1 MCNAHTDRILG
12 LHTCPNAN
20 SIHLSRPILRREIKC
35 VKFKDIFNQNSLF
48 CYHLL
53 LASKS
58 FKREFDKLLTTFLHR
73 CFYSTLTN
81 RSAWFYIVRLELIIL
96 YNINLFPYQV
106 KLFLCL
112 KNWSD
117 VCYKAW
123 LIYSANTH
131 RVITCCLCSSDIPH
145 LCEGTLT
152 QQWFQSRRFCIAYK
166 ILHSILHHS
175 VLSHTFYF
183 SYDCFFL

>member
-1 MCNAHTDRILG
+1 MVC
-12 LHTCPNAN
+12 
-20 SIHLSRPILRREIKC
+20 
-35 VKFKDIFNQNSLF
+35 
-48 CYHLL
+48 
-53 LASKS
+53 
-58 FKREFDKLLTTFLHR
+58 FLYR

-81 RSAWFYIVRLELIIL
+81 RNAWFYIVRLVLIFL

-131 RVITCCLCSSDIPH
+131 RVITCCLCSSDILH

-152 QQWFQSRRFCIAYK
+152 QQRFQSRRFCIAYK

-175 VLSHTFYF
+175 VLSHTFCF
-183 SYDCFFL
+183 SYDCFFFNFFNIHIKNCRTFPNHLICKSISFTLKIILNKPIYFVYLYEN